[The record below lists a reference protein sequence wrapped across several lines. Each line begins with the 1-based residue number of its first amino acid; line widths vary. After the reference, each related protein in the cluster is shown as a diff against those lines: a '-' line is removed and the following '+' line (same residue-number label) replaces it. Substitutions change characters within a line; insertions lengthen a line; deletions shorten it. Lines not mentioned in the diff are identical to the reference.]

1 MRLVYQ
7 WLGAEIVFVHV
18 GHGLLGLGALVI
30 LALSLPWWFTLAVS
44 PLALFALCF
53 WFKEASMVMPLARRY
68 LSGRPFGKM
77 GESSVTQG
85 RDDE

>member
-18 GHGLLGLGALVI
+18 GHGLLGLGALAI
-30 LALSLPWWFTLAVS
+30 LAFILPWWFTLAVS
-44 PLALFALCF
+44 PLALFSLWF
-53 WFKEASMVMPLARRY
+53 WFEEASVVMPLARRY
-68 LSGRPFGKM
+68 LSGRPFGKG
-77 GESSVTQG
+77 GEDSVIRG